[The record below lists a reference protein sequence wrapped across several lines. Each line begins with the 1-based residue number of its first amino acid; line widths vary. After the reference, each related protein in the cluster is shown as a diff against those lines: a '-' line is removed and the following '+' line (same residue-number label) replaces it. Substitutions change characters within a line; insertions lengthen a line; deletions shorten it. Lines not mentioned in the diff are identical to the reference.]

1 MDLDL
6 QITWKHPVYCVLS
19 PGRGPGRVVV
29 VYHHAHDGLQPRRL
43 VLAVGRGAGV
53 EGVTLALRRPVLT
66 PEPETSARPAAV
78 GLHTQ

>member
-1 MDLDL
+1 MTIL
-6 QITWKHPVYCVLS
+6 QCVLS
-19 PGRGPGRVVV
+19 PGHGPGRVIV

-78 GLHTQ
+78 GLHTQQ